1 MSRLNILLVAPDH
14 PDLPNVAAET
24 AAIRQNHEVVALLGP
39 VRDADIARAVQNGPY
54 DIIWFA
60 THGNEGGVLLSDGL
74 LSIDGVGQYA
84 RHAALCVLNTCSSEN
99 VAISIISGG
108 DTDMICTIGDVRDT
122 DAQRFGILL
131 SGELTRYDDFHDAYL
146 RARPEGGKYRYYR
159 AGPGAPIRRYHDNDV
174 LRDIQDRLIRIE
186 TRIEYEL
193 PQLKAD
199 LKNAGAMPLWVRV
212 IVFGVSV
219 VVGVVVGAL
228 LTSFV

>member
-14 PDLPNVAAET
+14 PDLPNVAAEV

-60 THGNEGGVLLSDGL
+60 SHGNEHGVLLSDGL
-74 LSIDGVGQYA
+74 LSIGGVGQYA
-84 RHAALCVLNTCSSEN
+84 RHASLCVLNTCSSEN
-99 VAISIISGG
+99 VAISIVSGG
-108 DTDMICTIGDVRDT
+108 ETDIICTIGDVGDA

-131 SGELTRYDDFHDAYL
+131 SGELARTGNFHDAYL

-159 AGPGAPIRRYHDNDV
+159 AGPGAPTRRYHDNDV

-186 TRIEYEL
+186 TRLEYEL
-193 PQLKAD
+193 PALKSD
-199 LKNAGAMPLWVRV
+199 IKNAGAMPLWMR
-212 IVFGVSV
+212 ILVFGVSV
-219 VVGVVVGAL
+219 IVGVLFGAL
-228 LTSFV
+228 LTGFA